1 MEQVDPATGQHLRHM
16 AGHRGPPRQGA
27 LRREGMKVQPVLEDR
42 PHGNQKMFHVE
53 KSANPETEA
62 AAAVTPEAASHQ
74 GRLRAVRRPVV
85 HILRQ
90 LIRVHHQV
98 VEAKVEVGAA
108 AEEAGQAGRVDRVAA
123 GSVE

>member
-1 MEQVDPATGQHLRHM
+1 
-16 AGHRGPPRQGA
+16 
-27 LRREGMKVQPVLEDR
+27 MKVQPVLEDR